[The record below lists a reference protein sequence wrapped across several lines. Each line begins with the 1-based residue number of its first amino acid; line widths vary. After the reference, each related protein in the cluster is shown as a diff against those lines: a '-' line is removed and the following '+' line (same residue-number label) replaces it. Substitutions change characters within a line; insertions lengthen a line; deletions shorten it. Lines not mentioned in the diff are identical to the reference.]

1 MLSSDTS
8 STDVV
13 EQFSKAKQLLCE
25 ILKSAEIVKELDEHE
40 GHPNAKL
47 VYSKAPTLWLLILQR
62 LFGGLSLSEAVKCL
76 LQEHAD
82 LLPQDNRRVAEARS
96 RITTPVST
104 KPAREFRSK

>member
-62 LFGGLSLSEAVKCL
+62 LLAPIAQRSGQML

-82 LLPQDNRRVAEARS
+82 LLPQDNRRVAERS